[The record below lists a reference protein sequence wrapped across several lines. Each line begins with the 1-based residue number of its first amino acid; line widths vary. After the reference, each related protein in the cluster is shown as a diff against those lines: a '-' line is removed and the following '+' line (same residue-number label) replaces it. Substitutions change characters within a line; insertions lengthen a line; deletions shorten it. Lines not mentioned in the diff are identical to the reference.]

1 MRGIEPHR
9 LTPGERKAVIG
20 VALFMFLLL
29 VVWIATIV
37 WMLPTPSQGLI

>member
-29 VVWIATIV
+29 VVWIAAIIL
-37 WMLPTPSQGLI
+37 MLPNPSQGLI

>member
-29 VVWIATIV
+29 VVWVATIV
-37 WMLPTPSQGLI
+37 WMLPNPSQGLV